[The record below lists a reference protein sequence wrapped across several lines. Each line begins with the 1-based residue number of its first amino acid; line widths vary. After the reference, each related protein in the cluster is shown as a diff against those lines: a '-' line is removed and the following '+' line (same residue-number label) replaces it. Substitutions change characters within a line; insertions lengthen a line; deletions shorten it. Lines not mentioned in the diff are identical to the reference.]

1 MNLTE
6 LIDRRV
12 DQKIDNKQLIKRV
25 PAKLLSVTADYL
37 RADVELSNGTII
49 KGMLNKTGEK
59 LTEGQSVYV
68 EYMTLPSSGWL
79 AMTTGECRP
88 LGGGGTPAAEV
99 ENAAVVTTN
108 PDDYMVTEELMLDIS
123 PETMLYYGN
132 MPAFV
137 IIQGHYCLLSPSTNY
152 VQYTDNH
159 WIVGGTEGLYERII
173 ANKAKFGSQIGNDTR
188 GGFLYGDTGIVYPNR
203 YLYQSLD
210 VYTIGNSSS
219 GLSYTCRLNQRYA
232 TVNTPSGNWWE
243 STLTWGTFTLYTTN
257 VGLKSY
263 TNTSYLTGLYDI
275 FIVPVVTAFY
285 NVQNVSSFQTPFG
298 YCAIAGYL
306 VFVSADGEHYGV
318 TWVGISSGSTSMGR
332 VPLIS
337 DAENCFT
344 LGISQR
350 TEPVYPNSGGGA

>member
-6 LIDRRV
+6 LIDKRV

-49 KGMLNKTGEK
+49 KGMLNKTGEE
-59 LTEGQSVYV
+59 LDVGQGVYV
-68 EYMTLPSSGWL
+68 EYMTLPSSGYI

-88 LGGGGTPAAEV
+88 LGGSGIAAEV
-99 ENAAVVTTN
+99 ENAAVITTN

-132 MPAFV
+132 MPSF
-137 IIQGHYCLLSPSTNY
+137 IIVQGHYCLLSPSTSY

-173 ANKAKFGSQIGNDTR
+173 ANKAKFGSQIGDDTR
-188 GGFLYGDTGIVYPNR
+188 GGFLYGETSIVYPSR

-210 VYTIGNSSS
+210 IYTISSGSS
-219 GLSYTCRLNQRYA
+219 GLSYSCRLNQRYA
-232 TVNTPSGNWWE
+232 TVNAPSGNWWE
-243 STLTWGTFTLYTTN
+243 STLTWGTFTLYTSN

-275 FIVPVVTAFY
+275 FIVPVASAFY
-285 NVQNVSSFQTPFG
+285 NVQNVSSFQTPYG
-298 YCAIAGYL
+298 YCHIAGYL
-306 VFVSADGEHYGV
+306 VFASADGEHYGV
-318 TWVGISSGSTSMGR
+318 TWVGISSGQTSMGR

-350 TEPVYPNSGGGA
+350 TEPVYPT